1 VFFPIRDNNP
11 TYRKPILTITLIVIN
26 SLVFLFSYFLG
37 RQGLERMVYLYGFTP
52 DYFFNTHG
60 EFAVPA
66 WVYLTPITSMFMH
79 GGWLHL
85 IGNMLFL
92 WIFGNNVEDY
102 FGPAKFLTFY
112 LLSGLAAI
120 AMYSLFSL
128 DSQVP
133 LVGASGAIAGVM
145 GAYLV
150 LHPRAE
156 ITCLIFFFIVTFVTL
171 PAKLVLGIWF
181 IIQLAMA
188 LTGNTSGGGVA
199 WLAHVGG
206 FIFGWVVLKGL
217 VRFKGGPS
225 NGQRVYRIQW

>member
-11 TYRKPILTITLIVIN
+11 TNRKPILTIALIVVN
-26 SLVFLFSYFLG
+26 SLVFLLSYLLG
-37 RQGLERMVYLYGFTP
+37 RQGMERLVYLYGFTP
-52 DYFFNTHG
+52 DLFFNTHG
-60 EFAVPA
+60 EFVVPN
-66 WVYLTPITSMFMH
+66 WIYLTPLTSMFMH

-102 FGPAKFLTFY
+102 FGPVKFLTFY

-156 ITCLIFFFIVTFVTL
+156 VTCLVFFFIVTFVTL

-181 IIQLAMA
+181 VIQLAMS

-206 FIFGWVVLKGL
+206 FVFGWVVLKGL
-217 VRFKGGPS
+217 VKLRGGPTD
-225 NGQRVYRIQW
+225 GQRIYRVQW